1 MQYRR
6 PVSLLPGPGYHRWM
20 DPTLVRAQT
29 LNLKKTEVEKDITS
43 EFSILR
49 RILMSFSLYYLI
61 MVEKLLYNSK

>member
-29 LNLKKTEVEKDITS
+29 LNLKKKEVEMDVTS
-43 EFSILR
+43 ELSILHRILLSFSID
-49 RILMSFSLYYLI
+49 FC
-61 MVEKLLYNSK
+61 